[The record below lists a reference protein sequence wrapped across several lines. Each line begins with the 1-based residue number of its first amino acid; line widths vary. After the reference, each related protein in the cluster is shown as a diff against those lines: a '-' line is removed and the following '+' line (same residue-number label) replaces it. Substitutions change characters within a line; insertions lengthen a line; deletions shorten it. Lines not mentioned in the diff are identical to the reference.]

1 MKHLKLFSIV
11 SRYLTVITLITLII
25 IISHTQAKSS
35 NQQDL
40 IKSKIENFFINL
52 HTLEG
57 DFIQVSP
64 SGAVSNGKLF
74 LDLPGK
80 LRLDYIKP
88 NNLLITCKGFW
99 IVVQD
104 KNLKSTNNIP
114 LSQTP
119 FSILLDKKID
129 FNNEKFIF
137 NFKQKLGVISVK
149 IKIAENDQIGEL
161 VMEFSDDPFILK
173 KWTIKDILGDETTV
187 LIQNAKFN
195 RDLPFILFF
204 PEDFPE
210 TNN

>member
-1 MKHLKLFSIV
+1 MRHLKLFSIV
-11 SRYLTVITLITLII
+11 SRYLPVITLII

-52 HTLEG
+52 HTLEA

-64 SGAVSNGKLF
+64 SGVVSNGKLF

-104 KNLKSTNNIP
+104 RNLKSTNNIP

-119 FSILLDKKID
+119 FSILLDKNID

-137 NFKQKLGVISVK
+137 NFNQKLGVISVK

-187 LIQNAKFN
+187 LIQNAKLGN
-195 RDLPFILFF
+195 SLPFRLFF
-204 PEDFPE
+204 PEDFLE
-210 TNN
+210 LENN

>member
-1 MKHLKLFSIV
+1 VRHLKLFSIV
-11 SRYLTVITLITLII
+11 SRYLPVITLII

-52 HTLEG
+52 HTLEA

-64 SGAVSNGKLF
+64 SGVVSNGKLF

-104 KNLKSTNNIP
+104 RNLKSTNNIP

-129 FNNEKFIF
+129 FDNEKFIF
-137 NFKQKLGVISVK
+137 NFKQKLGIISVK
-149 IKIAENDQIGEL
+149 IKIAKNDQIGEL
-161 VMEFSDDPFILK
+161 VMEFSDNPFILK

-187 LIQNAKFN
+187 LIQNAKLGN
-195 RDLPFILFF
+195 SLPFRLFF
-204 PEDFPE
+204 PEDFLE
-210 TNN
+210 LENN

>member
-1 MKHLKLFSIV
+1 MRHLKLFSIV
-11 SRYLTVITLITLII
+11 SRYLPVITLII

-52 HTLEG
+52 HTLEA

-104 KNLKSTNNIP
+104 RNLKSTNNIP

-129 FNNEKFIF
+129 FDNEKFIF
-137 NFKQKLGVISVK
+137 NFKQKLGIISVK
-149 IKIAENDQIGEL
+149 IKIAKNDQIGEL
-161 VMEFSDDPFILK
+161 VMEFSDNPFILK

-187 LIQNAKFN
+187 LIQNAKLGNSLQF
-195 RDLPFILFF
+195 RLFF
-204 PEDFPE
+204 PEDFLE
-210 TNN
+210 LENN

>member
-1 MKHLKLFSIV
+1 MRHLKLFSIV
-11 SRYLTVITLITLII
+11 SRYLPVITLII

-35 NQQDL
+35 IQQDL

-52 HTLEG
+52 HTLEA

-64 SGAVSNGKLF
+64 SGVVSNGKLF

-104 KNLKSTNNIP
+104 RNLKSTNNIP

-129 FNNEKFIF
+129 FDNEKFIF
-137 NFKQKLGVISVK
+137 NFKQKLGIISVK
-149 IKIAENDQIGEL
+149 IKIAKNDQIGEL
-161 VMEFSDDPFILK
+161 VMEFSDNPFILK

-187 LIQNAKFN
+187 LIQNAKLGNSLSF
-195 RDLPFILFF
+195 RLFF
-204 PEDFPE
+204 PEDFLE
-210 TNN
+210 LENN

>member
-1 MKHLKLFSIV
+1 VRHLKLFSIV
-11 SRYLTVITLITLII
+11 SRYLPVITLII

-35 NQQDL
+35 NEQDL

-52 HTLEG
+52 HTLEA

-64 SGAVSNGKLF
+64 SGVVSNGKLF

-104 KNLKSTNNIP
+104 RNLKSTNNIP

-129 FNNEKFIF
+129 FDNEKFIF
-137 NFKQKLGVISVK
+137 NFKQKLGIISVK
-149 IKIAENDQIGEL
+149 IKIAKNDQIGEL
-161 VMEFSDDPFILK
+161 VMEFSDNPFILK

-187 LIQNAKFN
+187 LIQNAKLGN
-195 RDLPFILFF
+195 SLPFRLFF
-204 PEDFPE
+204 PEDFLE
-210 TNN
+210 LENN

>member
-1 MKHLKLFSIV
+1 MNYLKLFSIF
-11 SRYLTVITLITLII
+11 SRYLSIITLII
-25 IISHTQAKSS
+25 IISYTQGKAS
-35 NQQDL
+35 NEQDL

-52 HTLEG
+52 HTLEA

-64 SGAVSNGKLF
+64 SGVVSNGKLF

-129 FNNEKFIF
+129 FDNEKFIF
-137 NFKQKLGVISVK
+137 NFKQKLGIISVK

-161 VMEFSDDPFILK
+161 VMEFSDQPFILK

-210 TNN
+210 PNN

>member
-1 MKHLKLFSIV
+1 MRHLKLFSILF
-11 SRYLTVITLITLII
+11 RYLSLITLII
-25 IISHTQAKSS
+25 IISFTQGKAS
-35 NQQDL
+35 NEQDL
-40 IKSKIENFFINL
+40 IKSKIEDFFVNL
-52 HTLEG
+52 NTLEA

-64 SGAVSNGKLF
+64 SGEVSNGKLL

-104 KNLKSTNNIP
+104 RNLKSTNNIP

-137 NFKQKLGVISVK
+137 NFNQKLGVISVK

-161 VMEFSDDPFILK
+161 VMEFSDNPFILK

-187 LIQNAKFN
+187 LIQNAKLGN
-195 RDLPFILFF
+195 SLPFRLFF
-204 PEDFPE
+204 PEDFLE
-210 TNN
+210 LENN

>member
-1 MKHLKLFSIV
+1 MRHLKLFSIV
-11 SRYLTVITLITLII
+11 SRYLPVITLII

-40 IKSKIENFFINL
+40 IKSKIEIFFINL
-52 HTLEG
+52 HTLEA

-104 KNLKSTNNIP
+104 RNLKSTNNIP

-129 FNNEKFIF
+129 FDNEKFIF
-137 NFKQKLGVISVK
+137 NFKQKLGIISVK
-149 IKIAENDQIGEL
+149 IKIAKNDQIGEL
-161 VMEFSDDPFILK
+161 VLEFSDNPFILK

-187 LIQNAKFN
+187 LIQNAKLGN
-195 RDLPFILFF
+195 SLPVRLFF
-204 PEDFPE
+204 PEDFLE
-210 TNN
+210 LENN

>member
-1 MKHLKLFSIV
+1 MRHLKLFSIV
-11 SRYLTVITLITLII
+11 SRYLPVITLII

-52 HTLEG
+52 HTLEA

-64 SGAVSNGKLF
+64 SGVVSNGKLF

-104 KNLKSTNNIP
+104 RNLKSTNNIP

-137 NFKQKLGVISVK
+137 NFKQKLGIISVK
-149 IKIAENDQIGEL
+149 IKIAKNDQIGEL
-161 VMEFSDDPFILK
+161 VMEFSDNPFILK

-187 LIQNAKFN
+187 LIQNAKLGN
-195 RDLPFILFF
+195 SLPFRLFF
-204 PEDFPE
+204 PEDFLE
-210 TNN
+210 LENN

>member
-1 MKHLKLFSIV
+1 VRHLKLFSIV
-11 SRYLTVITLITLII
+11 SRYLPVITLII

-52 HTLEG
+52 HTLEA

-64 SGAVSNGKLF
+64 SGVVSNGKLF

-104 KNLKSTNNIP
+104 RNLKSTNNIP

-137 NFKQKLGVISVK
+137 NFKQKLGIISVK
-149 IKIAENDQIGEL
+149 IKIAKNDQIGEL
-161 VMEFSDDPFILK
+161 VMEFSDNPFILK

-187 LIQNAKFN
+187 LIQNAKLGN
-195 RDLPFILFF
+195 SLPFRLFF
-204 PEDFPE
+204 PEDFLE
-210 TNN
+210 LENN

>member
-1 MKHLKLFSIV
+1 MRHLKLFSIV
-11 SRYLTVITLITLII
+11 SRYLPVITLII

-52 HTLEG
+52 HTLEA

-64 SGAVSNGKLF
+64 SGVVSNGKLF

-104 KNLKSTNNIP
+104 RNLKSTNNIP

-137 NFKQKLGVISVK
+137 NFNQKLGVISVK

-161 VMEFSDDPFILK
+161 VMEFSDEPFILK

-210 TNN
+210 PNN

>member
-1 MKHLKLFSIV
+1 MRHLKLFSIV
-11 SRYLTVITLITLII
+11 SRYLPVITLII

-52 HTLEG
+52 HTLEA

-104 KNLKSTNNIP
+104 RNLKSTNNIP

-129 FNNEKFIF
+129 FDNEKFIF
-137 NFKQKLGVISVK
+137 NFKQKLGIISVK
-149 IKIAENDQIGEL
+149 IKIAKNDQIGEL
-161 VMEFSDDPFILK
+161 VMEFSDNPFILK

-187 LIQNAKFN
+187 LIQNAKLGN
-195 RDLPFILFF
+195 SLPFRLFF
-204 PEDFPE
+204 PEDFLE
-210 TNN
+210 LENN

>member
-1 MKHLKLFSIV
+1 MRHLKLFSIV
-11 SRYLTVITLITLII
+11 SRYLPVITLII

-52 HTLEG
+52 HTLEA

-64 SGAVSNGKLF
+64 SGVVSNGKLF

-88 NNLLITCKGFW
+88 NNLLITCNGFW

-104 KNLKSTNNIP
+104 RNFKTTNNIP

-119 FSILLDKKID
+119 FFILLNKKIN
-129 FNNEKFIF
+129 FNNKEFVF
-137 NFKQKLGVISVK
+137 NFKQELGVISIK
-149 IKIAENDQIGEL
+149 IKIAQNDQIGEL
-161 VMEFSDDPFILK
+161 VMEFSDEPFILK

-210 TNN
+210 PNN

>member
-1 MKHLKLFSIV
+1 MRHLKLFSIV
-11 SRYLTVITLITLII
+11 SRYLPVITLII

-52 HTLEG
+52 HTLEA

-64 SGAVSNGKLF
+64 SGVVSNGKLF

-104 KNLKSTNNIP
+104 RNLKSTNNIP

-129 FNNEKFIF
+129 FDNEKFIF
-137 NFKQKLGVISVK
+137 NFNQKLGVISVK
-149 IKIAENDQIGEL
+149 IKIAKNDQIGEL
-161 VMEFSDDPFILK
+161 VMEFSDNPFILK

-187 LIQNAKFN
+187 LIQNAKLGN
-195 RDLPFILFF
+195 SLPFRLFF
-204 PEDFPE
+204 PEDFLE
-210 TNN
+210 LENN

>member
-1 MKHLKLFSIV
+1 MRHLKLFSIV
-11 SRYLTVITLITLII
+11 SRYLPVITLII

-52 HTLEG
+52 HTLEA

-64 SGAVSNGKLF
+64 SGVVSNGKLF

-104 KNLKSTNNIP
+104 RNLKSTNNIP

-129 FNNEKFIF
+129 FDNEKFIF
-137 NFKQKLGVISVK
+137 NFNQKLGVISVK

-161 VMEFSDDPFILK
+161 VMEFSDNPFILK

-187 LIQNAKFN
+187 LIQNAKLGN
-195 RDLPFILFF
+195 SLPVRLFF
-204 PEDFPE
+204 PEDFLE
-210 TNN
+210 LENN

>member
-1 MKHLKLFSIV
+1 MRHLKLFSIV
-11 SRYLTVITLITLII
+11 SRYLPVITLII

-52 HTLEG
+52 HTLEA

-64 SGAVSNGKLF
+64 SGVVSNGKLF

-104 KNLKSTNNIP
+104 RNLKSTNNIP

-129 FNNEKFIF
+129 FDNEKFIF
-137 NFKQKLGVISVK
+137 NFKQKLGIISVK
-149 IKIAENDQIGEL
+149 IKIAKNDQIGEL
-161 VMEFSDDPFILK
+161 VMEFSDNPFILK

-187 LIQNAKFN
+187 LIQNAKLGNSLSF
-195 RDLPFILFF
+195 RLFF
-204 PEDFPE
+204 PEDFIEP
-210 TNN
+210 NN

>member
-1 MKHLKLFSIV
+1 MRHLKLFSIV
-11 SRYLTVITLITLII
+11 SRYLPVITLII

-52 HTLEG
+52 HTLEA

-64 SGAVSNGKLF
+64 SGVVSNGKLF

-104 KNLKSTNNIP
+104 RNLKSTNNIP

-129 FNNEKFIF
+129 FDNEKFIF
-137 NFKQKLGVISVK
+137 NFKQKLGIISVK
-149 IKIAENDQIGEL
+149 IKIAKNDQIGEL
-161 VMEFSDDPFILK
+161 VMEFSDNPFILK
-173 KWTIKDILGDETTV
+173 KWTIKDIIGDETTV
-187 LIQNAKFN
+187 LIQNAKFGN
-195 RDLPFILFF
+195 SLPFTLFF
-204 PEDFPE
+204 PESFPE
-210 TNN
+210 LDIN

>member
-1 MKHLKLFSIV
+1 MRHLKLFSIV
-11 SRYLTVITLITLII
+11 SRYLPVITLII

-40 IKSKIENFFINL
+40 IKSKIEIFFINL
-52 HTLEG
+52 HTLEA

-104 KNLKSTNNIP
+104 RNLKSTNNIP

-129 FNNEKFIF
+129 FDNEKFIF
-137 NFKQKLGVISVK
+137 NFKQKLGIISVK
-149 IKIAENDQIGEL
+149 IKIAKNDQIGEL
-161 VMEFSDDPFILK
+161 VMEFSDNPFILK

-187 LIQNAKFN
+187 LIQNAKLGN
-195 RDLPFILFF
+195 SLPVRLFF
-204 PEDFPE
+204 PEDFLE
-210 TNN
+210 LENN

>member
-1 MKHLKLFSIV
+1 MNYLKLFSIV
-11 SRYLTVITLITLII
+11 SRYLPVITLII

-52 HTLEG
+52 HTLEA

-104 KNLKSTNNIP
+104 RNLKSTNNIP

-129 FNNEKFIF
+129 FDNEKFIF
-137 NFKQKLGVISVK
+137 NFKQKLGIISVK
-149 IKIAENDQIGEL
+149 IKIAKNDQIGEL
-161 VMEFSDDPFILK
+161 VMEFSDNPFILK

-187 LIQNAKFN
+187 LIQNAKLGN
-195 RDLPFILFF
+195 SLPFRLFF
-204 PEDFPE
+204 PEDFLE
-210 TNN
+210 LENN

>member
-1 MKHLKLFSIV
+1 MRHLKLFSIV
-11 SRYLTVITLITLII
+11 SRYLPVITLII

-40 IKSKIENFFINL
+40 IKSKIEIFFINL
-52 HTLEG
+52 HTLEA

-104 KNLKSTNNIP
+104 RNLKSTNNIP

-129 FNNEKFIF
+129 FDNEKFIF
-137 NFKQKLGVISVK
+137 NFKQKLGIISVK
-149 IKIAENDQIGEL
+149 IKIAKNDQIGEL
-161 VMEFSDDPFILK
+161 VMEFSDNPFILK

-187 LIQNAKFN
+187 LIQNAKLGN
-195 RDLPFILFF
+195 SLPFRLFF
-204 PEDFPE
+204 PEDFLE
-210 TNN
+210 LENN